1 MEEKEIVLV
10 DDDNLQYMLVKSVLK
25 KIDSKIKITFFS
37 NPEVA
42 LTYFQELEES
52 KIPALILLDLNMP
65 EMTGWEFLEKYTN
78 YEHKSKVV
86 IVSSSIDANDISKA
100 NIHPDVLEFCSKPLY
115 QDKMNEII
123 NCYTC

>member
-10 DDDNLQYMLVKSVLK
+10 DDDNLQYMLVKSVLN
-25 KIDSKIKITFFS
+25 KIDSKIKITFFR
-37 NPEVA
+37 NPEDA
-42 LTYFQELEES
+42 LIYLQENEEA
-52 KIPALILLDLNMP
+52 KLPALILLDLNMP
-65 EMTGWEFLEKYTN
+65 EMTGWEFLDQYAN

-86 IVSSSIDANDISKA
+86 ILSSSIDANDISKA

-115 QDKMNEII
+115 LDKMNEII

>member
-10 DDDNLQYMLVKSVLK
+10 DDDKLQYMLVKSVLN
-25 KIDSKIKITFFS
+25 KIDSKIKITFFR
-37 NPEVA
+37 NPEDA
-42 LTYFQELEES
+42 LIYLQENEEA
-52 KIPALILLDLNMP
+52 KLPTLILLDLNMP
-65 EMTGWEFLEKYTN
+65 EMTGWEFLEQYTN

-86 IVSSSIDANDISKA
+86 ILSSSIDANDITKA

-115 QDKMNEII
+115 VDKMNEII